1 MTLES
6 LAPALL
12 VGAVIVLVS
21 ILGVRFA
28 GKLGVPGLL
37 LYLGLGLFLGTFVDQ
52 LNFQNA
58 QLAAVLGYVALI
70 LILVQGGLTTR
81 VSELRPVLWP
91 AITLATVGVVASI
104 AVVALPLIAFTDMS
118 SHNALLLA
126 TVLAATDAAAVF
138 SVLRKLKLSPRLR
151 TVLEGEAGFN
161 DAPVVVLVSV
171 VAGGAFENSSWS
183 FIALMIVVELVGGVL
198 VGIAAGF
205 ASRWVL
211 PRLALP
217 AVGLY
222 PIAAMAMLIAAFA
235 FADFMHVSGF
245 MAVYIAAV
253 FMGSA
258 ARLPHRRSIIGF
270 ADGLA
275 WISEIGLF
283 VMLGLLADVH
293 RLHAAIGIAAIAG
306 LALVLVAR
314 PLASFVSLT
323 PFRWGMRERIFVGVA
338 GLRGAVPIVFAAIP
352 LGLAVVGSEQVFD
365 ATLIVVIVL
374 LIVQTPLL
382 PVLARK
388 LRLELPDEAFE
399 LDLESAPLDAMNA
412 VVLALDVPVGSG
424 LVGVFISELRLPK
437 GAVVSLIVRASEPM
451 TIDDNSR
458 LRANDQMLVVCPGD
472 VRIATEERLRIV
484 AKDGK
489 LAMWLHEPE
498 VKKPKKD
505 KASWPRVAANKAKAI
520 FSRDQ

>member
-1 MTLES
+1 MTLDS

-12 VGAVIVLVS
+12 VGAIIVLVS

-28 GKLGVPGLL
+28 GKLGVSGLL
-37 LYLGLGLFLGTFVDQ
+37 LYLGLGLLLGTFVDQ
-52 LNFQNA
+52 LNFKNA
-58 QLAAVLGYVALI
+58 ELAAVLGYVALI
-70 LILVQGGLTTR
+70 LILAQGGLTTR

-91 AITLATVGVVASI
+91 SITLATVGVLVSI
-104 AVVALPLIAFTDMS
+104 AVVAVPLIAFTDMGS
-118 SHNALLLA
+118 QNALLLA
-126 TVLAATDAAAVF
+126 AVLAATDAAAVF

-171 VAGGAFENSSWS
+171 VAGGTFENSSWS
-183 FIALMIVVELVGGVL
+183 FIAMMIVVELVGGVL
-198 VGIAAGF
+198 IGLAVGY

-235 FADFMHVSGF
+235 SAEFIHVSGF
-245 MAVYIAAV
+245 MAVYVAAV

-258 ARLPHRRSIIGF
+258 AKLPHRRSIIGF

-293 RLHAAIGIAAIAG
+293 RLPAAIGIAAIAG
-306 LALVLVAR
+306 VALVLVGR
-314 PLASFVSLT
+314 PLASFISLT
-323 PFRWGMRERIFVGVA
+323 PYRWGIRERVFVGVA

-365 ATLIVVIVL
+365 ATLIVVLVL

-399 LDLESAPLDAMNA
+399 LDLENAPLDAMNA
-412 VVLALDVPVGSG
+412 VVLALDVPKESG
-424 LVGVFISELRLPK
+424 LVGVFVTELRLPK
-437 GAVVSLIVRASEPM
+437 GAVVSLIVRNSEPIS
-451 TIDDNSR
+451 IDDNSR
-458 LRANDQMLVVCPGD
+458 LRAHDQVLVVCHGD
-472 VRIATEERLRIV
+472 VRSATEDRLRMV

-489 LAMWLHEPE
+489 LAMWLHEPG
-498 VKKPKKD
+498 VSIRKKD
-505 KASWPRVAANKAKAI
+505 KASWPRVIADKTKVI
-520 FSRDQ
+520 FLRDQ